1 MPEFRI
7 LPMVPSISSCAKPVS
22 VLSFYF
28 NVHDPEFSSITQVI
42 SSDPGKYT
50 SLSYVKAPLYDQVT
64 NALIGYKTTT
74 DTLQQVDTNL
84 YDITNYSTYQIL
96 GQGTISWNGFYE
108 NTIPSNLY
116 PLGTM
121 LESNIVSTSGVFL
134 GRQGTVQ
141 LSVLPSGQRHH
152 QFLIFFFKCPI

>member
-1 MPEFRI
+1 MSEFRI
-7 LPMVPSISSCAKPVS
+7 LPIVLSNAQFSCPKPPY

-28 NVHDPEFSSITQVI
+28 NVLDPEFSSITQVI
-42 SSDPGKYT
+42 SSIPGKYT
-50 SLSYVKAPLYDQVT
+50 SLSYVKAPLYDQET

-74 DTLQQVDTNL
+74 DTLQQVENNL

-108 NTIPSNLY
+108 NTIPSNIY
-116 PLGTM
+116 PLGTE

-141 LSVLPSGQRHH
+141 LKVLPSGQRNVT
-152 QFLIFFFKCPI
+152 IKC